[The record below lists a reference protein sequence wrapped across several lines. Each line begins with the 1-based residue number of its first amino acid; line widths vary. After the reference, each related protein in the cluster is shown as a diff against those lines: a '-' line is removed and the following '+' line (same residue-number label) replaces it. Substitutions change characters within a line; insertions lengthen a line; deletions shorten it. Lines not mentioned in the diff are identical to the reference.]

1 MKRQSELDWEWSYH
15 NSFCEGG
22 WGEGA
27 YVHANLED
35 PAWVYDAEVF
45 GFVEQ
50 VVHTCISENA
60 KDNM

>member
-1 MKRQSELDWEWSYH
+1 ML
-15 NSFCEGG
+15 CVEGVVR
-22 WGEGA
+22 EGA

-60 KDNM
+60 KDNVV